1 MQINTLKVSSSTW
14 KPFDLNTLK
23 SYLQYFPSKLFPHPP
38 APWTGKVN
46 SEQIHIQIM
55 ANIGRI
61 QVNWIPLC
69 NCSAIS
75 FKLCEIIEFIYKNS
89 QVC

>member
-14 KPFDLNTLK
+14 KPFDFLNRLK
-23 SYLQYFPSKLFPHPP
+23 SYLHYFPSKLFP
-38 APWTGKVN
+38 PWTGKVN
-46 SEQIHIQIM
+46 TEQIHIQIM

-61 QVNWIPLC
+61 QMNWIPLC

-75 FKLCEIIEFIYKNS
+75 FK
-89 QVC
+89 